1 MLYINK
7 WYKNM
12 KFRFI
17 ALYLFMTISPAVYA
31 LDSSAEEYHQL
42 SLGLGDNTSQ
52 LAAETGYVVENILP
66 AIDLTYG
73 FGFSYLSHPDPY
85 FGSSFSIGL
94 PVSVGMMFSVSSIN
108 VKPYVRAQYDVLQ
121 SSLGYDVGA
130 YYTRDTEILGIML
143 MQRSYSVDDLFSG
156 STTKGVT
163 LIGISYG
170 LMW

>member
-1 MLYINK
+1 
-7 WYKNM
+7 M

-17 ALYLFMTISPAVYA
+17 ACYLLMVLSPAVYS
-31 LDSSAEEYHQL
+31 LDSSVEEYHEL
-42 SLGLGDNTSQ
+42 SIGIGSNTSA
-52 LAAETGYVVENILP
+52 LAVETGYVVENILP

-94 PVSVGMMFSVSSIN
+94 PLSVGMLFSVSSIS
-108 VKPYVRAQYDVLQ
+108 VKPYVRAQYDLFQ

-130 YYTRDTEILGIML
+130 YYTRDTETLGIML
-143 MQRSYSVDDLFSG
+143 MQRSYSVDSLFGG

-170 LMW
+170 MMW